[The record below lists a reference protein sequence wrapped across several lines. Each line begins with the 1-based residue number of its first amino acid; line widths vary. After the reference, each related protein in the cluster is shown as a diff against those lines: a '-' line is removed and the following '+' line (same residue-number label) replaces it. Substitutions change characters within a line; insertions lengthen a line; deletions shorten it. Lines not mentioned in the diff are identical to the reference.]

1 MNTTRELTRIRRLA
15 AHLAGR
21 LGCLQDPATRAPAL
35 PRAGTAPARGTRSC
49 RLFRAGSGLA
59 AGGRRLLAQR
69 AARARKTFSARFGEG
84 S

>member
-1 MNTTRELTRIRRLA
+1 MNTTRKLTRIRSLA

-21 LGCLQDPATRAPAL
+21 LGCLQDPASRAPAL
-35 PRAGTAPARGTRSC
+35 SWAGTVPARGTRPC

-59 AGGRRLLAQR
+59 SGGRRLLAR
-69 AARARKTFSARFGEG
+69 GAARARTASPARLGEG

>member
-1 MNTTRELTRIRRLA
+1 MNKTRELTRIRGLA

-21 LGCLQDPATRAPAL
+21 LGCLQDPASRAPAL
-35 PRAGTAPARGTRSC
+35 PQAGTATARGVRAC

-59 AGGRRLLAQR
+59 AAGRRLLTRR
-69 AARARKTFSARFGEG
+69 AAKALTDSPARLGEG

>member
-21 LGCLQDPATRAPAL
+21 LGCLQDPVSSAPAL
-35 PRAGTAPARGTRSC
+35 PRAGTAPTRGTRSC
-49 RLFRAGSGLA
+49 RLFRAGYGLA

-69 AARARKTFSARFGEG
+69 AARARAAFSARLGEW